1 VRRRDF
7 IKVIAGAATS
17 WPLAARAQQTMKP
30 VIGLL
35 KWRIGGWQLRP
46 FCFLGSFGQLGPRLC
61 NDLPPKIAN
70 SPPPP
75 PRSTMATG
83 GPALPPRPLRDD
95 CRLIAY

>member
-1 VRRRDF
+1 MAARCT
-7 IKVIAGAATS
+7 GAADDEADDRIS
-17 WPLAARAQQTMKP
+17 
-30 VIGLL
+30 
-35 KWRIGGWQLRP
+35 KWRIGGWQFRP

>member
-1 VRRRDF
+1 MAARCT
-7 IKVIAGAATS
+7 GAADDEAGDRTS
-17 WPLAARAQQTMKP
+17 KMADRRLATSAILFFRKFWPAR
-30 VIGLL
+30 
-35 KWRIGGWQLRP
+35 
-46 FCFLGSFGQLGPRLC
+46 PRLC